1 MSRSLQQKNT
11 RILLNWLPL
20 VMLVGS
26 IFFYFLMRGHI
37 LHMQEQQLHL
47 KQTNIWRAFL
57 TSPGGMPLSIQGEY
71 EILPDAPSSIR
82 PTDRPRDTILQ
93 FAGCPS
99 EAFSVLTSRI
109 DDKGK
114 SYLVTTYISST
125 EVTHLMIKIALA
137 EALIFFL
144 LLAAVVIVNRR
155 ISNRLWAPFYATM
168 DSIRRYDVRHNK
180 PLALAAGTSVEEF
193 DRLNQTLTSLIDHVD
208 HAYRNQKQFTENAAH
223 ELQTPLAIIR
233 SKVELMMEGPGLNED
248 MAQLLGEISD
258 ANERRSQM
266 SRNLLLLTRIENGQF
281 PEEEVVHLS
290 RLVEKQIGFFR
301 DYYENEV
308 AETRIDIESDV
319 QQAANPSLMEILVNN
334 LLRNA
339 YLHNVPG
346 GYVQIQLSHAGLLI
360 ENSGPPVEGDPK
372 RLFDRF
378 KKGRE
383 DNRSTGLGLALVNQI
398 CQLYG
403 YGLHYDHHS
412 GIHRLRVTFRA
423 DAF

>member
-1 MSRSLQQKNT
+1 MSRPLQQKNT

-20 VMLVGS
+20 VMLAGS
-26 IFFYFLMRGHI
+26 VFFYFLMRGHI

-47 KQTNIWRAFL
+47 KQDNIWRAFL
-57 TSPGGMPLSIQGEY
+57 NSPRGMPLSIRGEY
-71 EILPDAPSSIR
+71 DILPGVPLSVRPSS
-82 PTDRPRDTILQ
+82 RPRDTVLQ
-93 FAGCPS
+93 FSGCPS
-99 EAFSVLTSRI
+99 EAFSVLASRV
-109 DDKGK
+109 DNNGR
-114 SYLVTTYISST
+114 SYLITTYISST

-137 EALIFFL
+137 EALIFLL

-168 DSIRRYDVRHNK
+168 DRIRRYDVRQNK
-180 PLALAAGTSVEEF
+180 PLHLAADTAVEEF
-193 DRLNQTLTSLIDHVD
+193 DRLNQTLTSLIDNVD
-208 HAYRNQKQFTENAAH
+208 HAYRNQKEFTENAAH

-233 SKVELMMEGPGLNED
+233 SKVELMMEGPGLNEE

-258 ANERRSQM
+258 ANERLSQM
-266 SRNLLLLTRIENGQF
+266 SRNLLLLTRIENGQY
-281 PEEEVVHLS
+281 PEGEIVQLS
-290 RLVEKQIGFFR
+290 RMVEKQIGFFR

-319 QQAANPSLMEILVNN
+319 QLAANPSLMEILVNN

-339 YLHNVPG
+339 YLHNVSG
-346 GYVQIQLSHAGLLI
+346 GYVQIQLSRTELLI
-360 ENSGPPVEGDPK
+360 GNSGPPIEGDPE

-383 DNRSTGLGLALVNQI
+383 DNRTTGLGLALVHQI
-398 CQLYG
+398 CQLYR
-403 YGLHYDHHS
+403 YRLHYSYHS
-412 GIHRLRVTFRA
+412 GIHQLRVMFRA

>member
-1 MSRSLQQKNT
+1 MSRPLQQKNT

-20 VMLVGS
+20 VMLAGS
-26 IFFYFLMRGHI
+26 VFFYFLMRGHI

-57 TSPGGMPLSIQGEY
+57 NSPGGMPLSIRGEY
-71 EILPDAPSSIR
+71 DILPDVPLSFR
-82 PTDRPRDTILQ
+82 PTDRPRDTVLQ

-99 EAFSVLTSRI
+99 EAFSVLTSRV
-109 DDKGK
+109 DSKGR

-137 EALIFFL
+137 EALIFLL

-155 ISNRLWAPFYATM
+155 ISNRLWSPFYATM
-168 DSIRRYDVRHNK
+168 DTIRRYDVRQNK
-180 PLALAAGTSVEEF
+180 PLHLAADTTVEEF
-193 DRLNQTLTSLIDHVD
+193 DRLNQTLTSLIDNVD

-233 SKVELMMEGPGLNED
+233 SKVELMMEGPGLNEE

-258 ANERRSQM
+258 ANERLSQM
-266 SRNLLLLTRIENGQF
+266 SRNLLLLTRIENGQY
-281 PEEEVVHLS
+281 PEGEIVQLS
-290 RLVEKQIGFFR
+290 RMVEKQIGFFR

-308 AETRIDIESDV
+308 AETRVDIESDV
-319 QQAANPSLMEILVNN
+319 QLAANASLIEILVNN

-346 GYVQIQLSHAGLLI
+346 GYVQIQLSRTQLLI
-360 ENSGPPVEGDPK
+360 ENSGPPIEGDPE

-383 DNRSTGLGLALVNQI
+383 DNRTTGLGLALVHQI
-398 CQLYG
+398 GQLYR
-403 YGLHYDHHS
+403 YRLYYSYHS
-412 GIHRLRVTFRA
+412 GIHQLRVRFQP

>member
-20 VMLVGS
+20 VMLAGS

-47 KQTNIWRAFL
+47 KQDNIWRAFQIN
-57 TSPGGMPLSIQGEY
+57 PGGMPLSIRGEY
-71 EILPDAPSSIR
+71 DILPDAPLSLR

-99 EAFSVLTSRI
+99 EAFSVLTSRVSEN
-109 DDKGK
+109 GK

-137 EALIFFL
+137 EALIFIL

-168 DSIRRYDVRHNK
+168 DSIRRYDVRLNK
-180 PLALAAGTSVEEF
+180 PLGLVAGTSVEEF
-193 DRLNQTLTSLIDHVD
+193 DRLNQTLTSLIENVD
-208 HAYRNQKQFTENAAH
+208 QAYHNQKQFTENAAH

-233 SKVELMMEGPGLNED
+233 SKVELMMEGPGLNEE

-258 ANERRSQM
+258 ANERLSQM
-266 SRNLLLLTRIENGQF
+266 SRNLLLLTRIENGQY
-281 PEEEVVHLS
+281 PEGETVHLS
-290 RLVEKQIGFFR
+290 RLVEKQIVFFR

-308 AETRIDIESDV
+308 AETRIDLQSGVELV
-319 QQAANPSLMEILVNN
+319 ANTSLMEILVNN

-339 YLHNVPG
+339 YIHNISG
-346 GYVQIQLSHAGLLI
+346 GYVRIQLTRSELLI
-360 ENSGPPVEGDPK
+360 ANSGPPVEGDPE

-383 DNRSTGLGLALVNQI
+383 DNRTTGLGLALVHQI
-398 CQLYG
+398 CQLYRF
-403 YGLHYDHHS
+403 GLRYDHHS
-412 GIHRLRVTFRA
+412 GVHQLRVSFPA
-423 DAF
+423 GAF